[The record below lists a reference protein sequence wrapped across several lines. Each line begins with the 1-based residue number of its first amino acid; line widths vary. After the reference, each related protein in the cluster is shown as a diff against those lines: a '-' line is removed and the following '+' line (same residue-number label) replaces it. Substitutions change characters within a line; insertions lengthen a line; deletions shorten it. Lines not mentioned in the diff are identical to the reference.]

1 MRRERD
7 CQNGI
12 AGLQPPRLRVGGQL
26 FSVLKLLGPMIF
38 DLIRKRNGN
47 WKDDM
52 LSGLTV
58 ALALVPE
65 AIAFSFIAGV
75 GPLVGLWA
83 AVFMGLITSAFGG
96 RPGMISGSTG
106 AIAIVVAV
114 VVRVGNEHGMAIGVR
129 DLGIQYLFAVMMI
142 AGLIQFLFG
151 VLRLGRFIR
160 LVPHPV
166 MMGFVNGL
174 AIVILIGQ
182 FGFFKMPLMED
193 GVAVME
199 NGRKVMT
206 WMDQDRIMVMGTLA
220 FLTMAIIHFLPKL
233 TNAVPSILVA
243 ILVVGGISYSGV
255 VDTKTIS
262 DVLYEGWDSRELSAS
277 LPVISL
283 PTDIP
288 WQKEGVLFLII
299 GTAFSAAMVGIIES
313 LMTLQ
318 LIDDMTETRGSGNRE
333 CLAQGGANL
342 LSGLFGGMGGCA
354 MIGQSLINIKSG
366 GRGRWSGIV
375 AALTLALFI
384 LIGADLI
391 VEIPV
396 AALVGVMIMV
406 VIGTFEWS
414 TLKTWGKVPLHDI
427 FVIVAVTLITVFLHN
442 LALAVLTGVV
452 LSALVFAWESAKHVR
467 LRRDDSQ
474 EGIRI
479 YNLHGVLYFGSVREF
494 SERLVPSN
502 DPDEVI
508 IDFKEARV
516 ADFSS
521 LEALNA
527 LTERYKTAGKRI
539 RLRHLSPSCA
549 KLIDSASALVSVE
562 MADDDP
568 HYEPA
573 NF

>member
-1 MRRERD
+1 M
-7 CQNGI
+7 
-12 AGLQPPRLRVGGQL
+12 VSF
-26 FSVLKLLGPMIF
+26 FSVLKLPLSMIF
-38 DLIRKRNGN
+38 DLLRKRNGN
-47 WKDDM
+47 WKDDT

-114 VVRVGNEHGMAIGVR
+114 VVRVGNEHGMEMGVQ
-129 DLGIQYLFAVMMI
+129 DLGIQYLFAVIMI
-142 AGLIQFLFG
+142 AGLIQVLFG

-182 FGFFKMPLMED
+182 FGFFKAPLMED

-206 WMDQDRIMVMGTLA
+206 WMDQEKIMVMGILA
-220 FLTMAIIHFLPKL
+220 LLTMAIIHFFPKL
-233 TNAVPSILVA
+233 TNAVPSILIA
-243 ILVVGGISYSGV
+243 ILVVGGISYSGI

-277 LPVISL
+277 LPVLSL

-318 LIDDMTETRGSGNRE
+318 LIDDMTETRGFGNRE
-333 CLAQGGANL
+333 CLAQGGANF
-342 LSGLFGGMGGCA
+342 LSGIFGGMGGCA

-375 AALTLALFI
+375 AAFTLALFI

-396 AALVGVMIMV
+396 AALVGVMFMV
-406 VIGTFEWS
+406 VIGTFEWA
-414 TLKTWGKVPLHDI
+414 TLKTWGKVPFHDI

-467 LRRDDSQ
+467 LRRDDSK
-474 EGIRI
+474 EGVRI
-479 YNLHGVLYFGSVREF
+479 YNLQGVLYFGSVREF

-527 LTERYKTAGKRI
+527 LTGRYKMAGKRI

-549 KLIDSASALVSVE
+549 KLMDSASALVSVE

>member
-47 WKDDM
+47 WKDDT

-396 AALVGVMIMV
+396 AALVGVMFMV

-414 TLKTWGKVPLHDI
+414 TLKTWGKVPSHDI

>member
-1 MRRERD
+1 
-7 CQNGI
+7 
-12 AGLQPPRLRVGGQL
+12 
-26 FSVLKLLGPMIF
+26 MIF

-47 WKDDM
+47 WKDDT

-114 VVRVGNEHGMAIGVR
+114 VVREGNAHGLELGVE
-129 DLGIQYLFAVMMI
+129 DLGIQYLFAVIMI
-142 AGLIQFLFG
+142 AGLIQILFG
-151 VLRLGRFIR
+151 LARLGRFIR

-182 FGFFKMPLMED
+182 FGFFKTPMIVD
-193 GVAVME
+193 GAPVIE
-199 NGRKVMT
+199 NGQKVMT
-206 WMDQDRIMVMGTLA
+206 WMNQSNLMVMGGLA
-220 FLTMAIIHFLPKL
+220 LLTMAIIQFLPKL
-233 TNAVPSILVA
+233 TSAVPSILVA
-243 ILVVGGISYSGV
+243 ILVVGGISFSGV
-255 VDTKTIS
+255 IETKTIS
-262 DVLYEGWDSRELSAS
+262 DVLFEGWGSRELSAS
-277 LPVISL
+277 LPVLSL

-288 WQKEGVLFLII
+288 WGQKGVALLII

-333 CLAQGGANL
+333 CLAQGGANF
-342 LSGLFGGMGGCA
+342 LSGMFGGMGGCA

-375 AALTLALFI
+375 AALTLAIFI
-384 LIGADLI
+384 LVGGPLI
-391 VEIPV
+391 VNIPV
-396 AALVGVMIMV
+396 AALVGVMFMV

-414 TLKTWGKVPLHDI
+414 TLKTFGRVPLSEI
-427 FVIVAVTLITVFLHN
+427 FVIVAVTLITVFMHN
-442 LALAVLTGVV
+442 LALAVLTGVI

-474 EGIRI
+474 EGVRI
-479 YNLHGVLYFGSVREF
+479 YNLQGVLYFGSVREF
-494 SERLVPSN
+494 AERLIPAN
-502 DPDEVI
+502 DPEEVI

-521 LEALNA
+521 LEALNGV
-527 LTERYKTAGKRI
+527 TERYKAAGKRI
-539 RLRHLSPSCA
+539 RLRHLSPACA
-549 KLIDSASALVSVE
+549 KMIVSADAFVTVE
-562 MADDDP
+562 VADDDP
-568 HYEPA
+568 LYVPA
-573 NF
+573 SL

>member
-1 MRRERD
+1 M
-7 CQNGI
+7 
-12 AGLQPPRLRVGGQL
+12 VSF
-26 FSVLKLLGPMIF
+26 FSILKLPLSMIF
-38 DLIRKRNGN
+38 DLLRKRNGN
-47 WKDDM
+47 WKDDT

-114 VVRVGNEHGMAIGVR
+114 VVRVGNEHGMEMGVQ
-129 DLGIQYLFAVMMI
+129 DLGIQYLFAVIMI
-142 AGLIQFLFG
+142 AGLIQVLFG

-182 FGFFKMPLMED
+182 FGFFKAPLMED

-206 WMDQDRIMVMGTLA
+206 WMDQEKIMVMGILA
-220 FLTMAIIHFLPKL
+220 LLTMAIIHFFPKL
-233 TNAVPSILVA
+233 TNAVPSILIA
-243 ILVVGGISYSGV
+243 ILVVGGISYSGI

-277 LPVISL
+277 LPVLSL

-318 LIDDMTETRGSGNRE
+318 LIDDMTETRGFGNRE
-333 CLAQGGANL
+333 CLAQGGANF
-342 LSGLFGGMGGCA
+342 LSGIFGGMGGCA

-375 AALTLALFI
+375 AAFTLALFI

-396 AALVGVMIMV
+396 AALVGVMFMV
-406 VIGTFEWS
+406 VIGTFEWA
-414 TLKTWGKVPLHDI
+414 TLKTWGKVPFHDI

-467 LRRDDSQ
+467 LRRDDSK
-474 EGIRI
+474 EGVRI
-479 YNLHGVLYFGSVREF
+479 YNLQGVLYFGSVREF

-527 LTERYKTAGKRI
+527 LTGRYKMAGKRI

>member
-1 MRRERD
+1 M
-7 CQNGI
+7 
-12 AGLQPPRLRVGGQL
+12 VSF
-26 FSVLKLLGPMIF
+26 FSVLKLPLSMIF
-38 DLIRKRNGN
+38 DLLRKRNGN
-47 WKDDM
+47 WKDDT

-114 VVRVGNEHGMAIGVR
+114 VVRVGNEHGMEMGVQ
-129 DLGIQYLFAVMMI
+129 DLGIQYLFAVIMI
-142 AGLIQFLFG
+142 AGLIQVLFG

-182 FGFFKMPLMED
+182 FGFFKAPLMED

-206 WMDQDRIMVMGTLA
+206 WMDQEKIMVMGILA
-220 FLTMAIIHFLPKL
+220 LLTMAIIHFFPKL
-233 TNAVPSILVA
+233 TNAVPSILIA
-243 ILVVGGISYSGV
+243 ILVVGGISYSGI

-277 LPVISL
+277 LPVLSL

-318 LIDDMTETRGSGNRE
+318 LIDDMTETRGFGNRE
-333 CLAQGGANL
+333 CLAQGGANF
-342 LSGLFGGMGGCA
+342 LSGIFGGMGGCA

-375 AALTLALFI
+375 AAFTLALFI

-396 AALVGVMIMV
+396 AALVGVMFMV
-406 VIGTFEWS
+406 VIGTFEWA
-414 TLKTWGKVPLHDI
+414 TLKTWGKVPFHDI

-467 LRRDDSQ
+467 LRRDDSK
-474 EGIRI
+474 EGVRI
-479 YNLHGVLYFGSVREF
+479 YNLQGVLYFGSVREF

-527 LTERYKTAGKRI
+527 LTGRYKMAGKRI